1 MEYFYRDD
9 SGLKALSNLAMRTS
23 NVAYVATP
31 LVQHV
36 WLSNAAALLS
46 NDVGFAHVHLA
57 SMDCDGDAT
66 VSGLANCKN
75 LHASNAILVDVTCS
89 NLAGMHLVFQSTAA
103 SNATAVNLNYECNL
117 SWQGYSLY
125 DECPLDTNAWRQLLP
140 FTEDIGLI
148 HESWLRRP
156 VTAASVLRDLY
167 NLADGGLDVAEAIY
181 DMWKFFNP
189 ATDTPRDELLA
200 AGMKAALDE
209 LLDGD
214 GSSDQDLVVSWSNV
228 KNKPVGTYGDHLGV
242 KGDLHVSDTQTLKVM
257 PSAQLTRDPIR
268 NNVTLNPF
276 GGETLLDFGNKE
288 AFLQA
293 LNVGCNVRILHNERD
308 FQVHDWHFSSN
319 AVWSGVN
326 CNNQMAFSS
335 CNVRFTNPIHVPA
348 VGNQDSM
355 ITFRSNSLSMAF
367 GNNEIHVASNAWS
380 FATSNAIHA
389 QINTDG
395 TLLVNSNIC
404 MSNTAIVRA
413 VNATSEGR
421 LEVSPEAFRIYS
433 SSNSLAFSVNSNG
446 IFPLTRSKILGKLE
460 SIAYPDPNNPLG
472 SELTLHNFPRVE
484 FSLADG
490 LKYGYGL
497 QYDLANPDIFKV
509 TRDAELY
516 SLDTSSVTLRK
527 IVDNQARVC
536 ARLKVGA
543 CEIST
548 DGSISVGK
556 LQILS
561 SGKIMYD
568 DQVLVSYQGRIPG
581 HRIDFG
587 GEFEANV
594 VRPVRVSEGAYTR
607 NFFNY

>member
-1 MEYFYRDD
+1 
-9 SGLKALSNLAMRTS
+9 
-23 NVAYVATP
+23 
-31 LVQHV
+31 
-36 WLSNAAALLS
+36 
-46 NDVGFAHVHLA
+46 
-57 SMDCDGDAT
+57 
-66 VSGLANCKN
+66 
-75 LHASNAILVDVTCS
+75 
-89 NLAGMHLVFQSTAA
+89 
-103 SNATAVNLNYECNL
+103 
-117 SWQGYSLY
+117 
-125 DECPLDTNAWRQLLP
+125 
-140 FTEDIGLI
+140 
-148 HESWLRRP
+148 
-156 VTAASVLRDLY
+156 
-167 NLADGGLDVAEAIY
+167 
-181 DMWKFFNP
+181 
-189 ATDTPRDELLA
+189 
-200 AGMKAALDE
+200 
-209 LLDGD
+209 
-214 GSSDQDLVVSWSNV
+214 
-228 KNKPVGTYGDHLGV
+228 
-242 KGDLHVSDTQTLKVM
+242 
-257 PSAQLTRDPIR
+257 
-268 NNVTLNPF
+268 
-276 GGETLLDFGNKE
+276 
-288 AFLQA
+288 
-293 LNVGCNVRILHNERD
+293 
-308 FQVHDWHFSSN
+308 
-319 AVWSGVN
+319 
-326 CNNQMAFSS
+326 
-335 CNVRFTNPIHVPA
+335 

-367 GNNEIHVASNAWS
+367 GSNEIHVASNAWS

-389 QINTDG
+389 RIDTDG
-395 TLLVNSNIC
+395 TLFVNSNIC
-404 MSNTAIVRA
+404 MSNTVIVRA

-421 LEVSPEAFRIYS
+421 LEVSPDAFRIYS
-433 SSNSLAFSVNSNG
+433 SSNRLAFSVNSNG
-446 IFPLTRSKILGKLE
+446 VFPLTQSKLLGKLE

-472 SELTLHNFPRVE
+472 SNLTLRSFPRVE